1 MYVMAIL
8 FIDNVAVHKQCWKV
22 FVLLNDDM
30 FAFKRHQSRSY
41 RMNANRSSI
50 NSHIFPHNLCKM
62 QVFIFVFDSL
72 ILL

>member
-50 NSHIFPHNLCKM
+50 NTHIFTFSHTIYVKCK
-62 QVFIFVFDSL
+62 FLYSCL
-72 ILL
+72 IV